1 MGELR
6 KTNKASLLHTLEKDV
21 TPDNTVEGNIV
32 TVLDGMALIQKAKT
46 AGQTFGD
53 LSDTLLRTVLFL
65 GKDSKRIDL
74 VFDVY
79 WDQSIKNAER
89 LRKGSGNLVFQNLK
103 PSQPIKQWN
112 QFLSSTKNKK
122 ELIAFLI
129 YDWKTKTRIVADKY
143 LYVGYEGKCYCCT
156 SSDNYDVLE
165 LFSSQEEADTRMLF
179 HMKHNANH
187 SNHFVRCSYT

>member
-1 MGELR
+1 
-6 KTNKASLLHTLEKDV
+6 
-21 TPDNTVEGNIV
+21 
-32 TVLDGMALIQKAKT
+32 MALIQKAKT
-46 AGQTFGD
+46 ARQTFGD
-53 LSDTLLRTVLFL
+53 LSYTLLRTVLFL

-122 ELIAFLI
+122 ESPMFFKLAL
-129 YDWKTKTRIVADKY
+129 
-143 LYVGYEGKCYCCT
+143 
-156 SSDNYDVLE
+156 S
-165 LFSSQEEADTRMLF
+165 
-179 HMKHNANH
+179 
-187 SNHFVRCSYT
+187 